1 MAKIELEISDELR
14 TKEVEDFADIA
25 QDCIKLYSK
34 KNSDYGN
41 SFDKGMDAIGIKY
54 GIGRI
59 YDKCNR
65 LVEITKDNKEQ
76 QVKDETLEDTIMD
89 LACYSIM
96 MLANLK
102 RQRTNKLK
110 EVELN

>member
-1 MAKIELEISDELR
+1 MANIELTIPDELK
-14 TKEVEDFADIA
+14 TQEVEDFANIA
-25 QDCIKLYSK
+25 QECITLYSE
-34 KNSDYGN
+34 KNADYGN

-59 YDKCNR
+59 FDKCNR

-76 QVKDETLEDTIMD
+76 QVKDETLEDTVMD

-96 MLANLK
+96 MLAYRK

>member
-1 MAKIELEISDELR
+1 MAKIELEISDELK
-14 TKEVEDFADIA
+14 TSEVVDFAEIA
-25 QDCIKLYSK
+25 QECIDLYSK
-34 KNSDYGN
+34 KNADYGN

-76 QVKDETLEDTIMD
+76 QVKDESLEDTVMD

-96 MLANLK
+96 MLAYNK
-102 RQRTNKLK
+102 RQRK
-110 EVELN
+110 EIMKNIDLN